1 MDKNELKSSL
11 TLQDI
16 EQVLKY
22 FNVDYYYNT
31 QDDIQMSTVCHGGNS
46 HKLYYYPE
54 TESFRCYTDCSE
66 SFDIYDFIVKV
77 SKTRGE
83 VVNFHEAYKTLG
95 VIAGVST
102 NSTVRRKI
110 GFGDD
115 STQTIED
122 WNWIGNLKRRKKF
135 EPKLEIINEDVLN
148 NFDKLYPKPWYEE
161 GISLETQEKFGI
173 RFDPDYNR
181 TIIPHYNINNELI
194 GIRVRN
200 WRGVGGNG
208 GNSKYLPL
216 YYEGRGFNHPLGY
229 SIYGAGENK
238 TNIKQIKKVLITESE
253 KSVLK
258 SDSFFGEESF
268 TVALAGGSMNHFQA
282 EMLLSLGV
290 ETVMIALDKD
300 YEKTSGIEFKKY
312 ISKVERIAKLFVN
325 KVSLFHITDTRD
337 VMDYQECVMDRSK
350 EELLNIMEFD
360 KHEIHSLE
368 ELNEFEGRRA
378 Q

>member
-31 QDDIQMSTVCHGGNS
+31 QDDIQMSTVCHGGDS

-54 TESFRCYTDCSE
+54 SESFRCYTDCSE

-83 VVNFHEAYKTLG
+83 IVNFHEAYQL
-95 VIAGVST
+95 AGTIVGI
-102 NSTVRRKI
+102 NVNKPIKRKI
-110 GFGDD
+110 GFHDET
-115 STQTIED
+115 SQVISD
-122 WNWIGNLKRRKKF
+122 WGWMGNLKRRKKF

-161 GISLETQEKFGI
+161 GISLETQERFGI

-181 TIIPHYNINNELI
+181 TLIPHYNINNELI

-200 WRGVGGNG
+200 WRGVGENG

-229 SIYGAGENK
+229 TIYGVGENK
-238 TNIKQIKKVLITESE
+238 TNIKQVKKVLITESE

-258 SDSFFGEESF
+258 SDSFFGKDSF

-282 EMLLSLGV
+282 EILLGLGV
-290 ETVMIALDKD
+290 EEVIIALDKD
-300 YEKTSGIEFKKY
+300 YEKTSGVEFKKY
-312 ISKVERIAKLFVN
+312 INKVEKIAKLFIN
-325 KVSLFHITDTRD
+325 KVRLFHITDTRD
-337 VMDYQECVMDRSK
+337 VLEYQECMLDAGK
-350 EELLNIMEFD
+350 TKTINIMEFD
-360 KHEIHSLE
+360 KHEIQSLE
-368 ELNEFEGRRA
+368 ELENFEGGRVR
-378 Q
+378 